1 LLISLIYLD
10 LSALTRVGREPIAA
24 LQKLKGASAKP
35 TTGMAILGLTFIG
48 FIVRLATAKPA
59 DATTGHAALDRS
71 TRLAHYGFYLL
82 VVLMA
87 GTGLATAILA
97 GLNRSVFQKTGEA
110 LPATFDAYPTFR
122 RIFSSHLF

>member
-1 LLISLIYLD
+1 
-10 LSALTRVGREPIAA
+10 
-24 LQKLKGASAKP
+24 
-35 TTGMAILGLTFIG
+35 MAILGLTFIR

-59 DATTGHAALDRS
+59 DATTGHAAPDRS

-97 GLNRSVFQKTGEA
+97 GLNRGVFQKTCGA
-110 LPATFDAYPTFR
+110 LPATFDAYPTFTEHFFFALIQTALIVVHVAAALHHQFGR
-122 RIFSSHLF
+122 RDRLLRRMWIGRRL